1 MNKNILIILFGIVVL
16 PGCAIKKSTAD
27 DVESKAIQLI
37 KNTDSATLNFLKEWN
52 YTIRPPHY
60 VTWTKVNA
68 VDSLE
73 YSVLY
78 EPIGD
83 TVNIEIYDI
92 RNFLRDYQVN
102 FNIDTSYTRFDTVYA
117 GSDTAAARHMPAV
130 RFYRISAYMNT
141 VTSIYPNGR
150 ISGSKNLL
158 DTPVLISAVFPKA
171 NPFTILKSVNQNE
184 SKFSFGY
191 CNYTPAKGNFIR
203 FAFYNTS
210 NENILYYLPDDL
222 TIKDTAL
229 FKWVDKFSK
238 GKRLGKN
245 WILVEKDNYNQ

>member
-1 MNKNILIILFGIVVL
+1 MKKISLLLLFGIVVL
-16 PGCAIKKSTAD
+16 AGCAIKKPAAD
-27 DVESKAIQLI
+27 DAESKATQLI
-37 KNTDSATLNFLKEWN
+37 KNIDSTTINFLKEWN

-73 YSVLY
+73 YAILY
-78 EPIGD
+78 EPVGD

-92 RNFLRDYQVN
+92 KNFLRDYQVN
-102 FNIDTSYTRFDTVYA
+102 FSIDTSYARLDTVYP
-117 GSDTAAARHMPAV
+117 GFDTATARRSPAV
-130 RFYRISAYMNT
+130 RFYRIAAYKNT

-158 DTPVLISAVFPKA
+158 DTPVLINAVFPGA
-171 NPFTILKSVNQNE
+171 NPFTVLKAVNQNAN
-184 SKFSFGY
+184 KFSTGY
-191 CNYTPAKGNFIR
+191 CSYEPAKGNFIR
-203 FAFYNTS
+203 FVFYDTG

-238 GKRLGKN
+238 GKRLGKH
-245 WILVEKDNYNQ
+245 WILVEQDDYK